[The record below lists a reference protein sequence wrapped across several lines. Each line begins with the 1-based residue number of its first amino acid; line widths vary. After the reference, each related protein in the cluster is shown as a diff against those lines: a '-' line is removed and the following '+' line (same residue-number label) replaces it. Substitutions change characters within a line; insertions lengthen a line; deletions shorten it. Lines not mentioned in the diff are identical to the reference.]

1 LYTGCVT
8 TTQQPGYCAW
18 LPFKELCMRALLWFK
33 QDLRLDDHPA
43 LQAALSAQCLL
54 PVFVFDPAQLQTCAF
69 GTRRLGVHRA
79 RFLLESLMA
88 LDGALR
94 QRGSHLLVVSG
105 TPEQVIPRL
114 VSQFGL
120 DRVLTLEEIAPDERA
135 QLSRVQDQLAGVAL
149 QQVPGNNLLHVEELP
164 CSLEEL
170 PQVFTQFKNLV
181 EERLHVFQPR
191 PAPDRLP
198 SLPDGAQALLQPLPS
213 LSRLGLG
220 EPLSVPA
227 SAFPFSGG
235 ETAAQARLR
244 DYLWSSQGV
253 RQYKETRNGMLG
265 SEYSSKFSPWLANG
279 SLSARRVMAELRR
292 YEAQYGGND
301 STYWL
306 WLELLWRDFFRWTL
320 VRHGSALFKAG
331 GLKATEHAP
340 KRVDQDFER
349 WCHGRTGM
357 PLVDANMR
365 ELAATGFMSNRGRQ
379 VVASY
384 LINDL
389 QQDWRYGAAWFEE
402 HLIDYDPASNW
413 GNWAYLAGVG
423 CDPRH
428 QRAFNALRQARQ
440 YDPDA
445 SFVSLW
451 LPELRHLPQH
461 LRHTPFLLSQ
471 LQLDAL
477 SYPRLE
483 NIPENWRPYLP
494 KAA

>member
-1 LYTGCVT
+1 
-8 TTQQPGYCAW
+8 
-18 LPFKELCMRALLWFK
+18 MRALLWFK

-43 LQAALSAQCLL
+43 LQAGLSAECLL
-54 PVFVFDPAQLQTCAF
+54 PVFVFDPVQLQTCAF

-94 QRGSHLLVVSG
+94 LRGSHLLVLPG
-105 TPEQVIPRL
+105 APEQVIPRL
-114 VSQFGL
+114 VSQLGL
-120 DRVLTLEEIAPDERA
+120 DRVLTLEEIAPDERV
-135 QLSRVQDQLAGVAL
+135 QLARVQDALAGVAL
-149 QQVPGNNLLHVEELP
+149 QQVPGNNLLHAEELP
-164 CSLEEL
+164 CALEQL
-170 PQVFTQFKNLV
+170 PQVFSQFKNLI

-191 PAPDRLP
+191 PAPHRLP
-198 SLPDGAQALLQPLPS
+198 SLPDGAQALLQALPS

-244 DYLWSSQGV
+244 DYLWNSQGV
-253 RQYKETRNGMLG
+253 RHYKDTRNGLIG

-292 YEAQYGGND
+292 HEAQYGRND
-301 STYWL
+301 STYYL

-331 GLKATEHAP
+331 GLKATKQAP
-340 KRVDQDFER
+340 QRLDHGYRR
-349 WCHGRTGM
+349 WCQGRTGM

-365 ELAATGFMSNRGRQ
+365 ELAATGFMSSRGRQ
-379 VVASY
+379 IAASY

-413 GNWAYLAGVG
+413 GNWAYLAGVA

-428 QRAFNALRQARQ
+428 THPFNALRQARQ

-445 SFVSLW
+445 AYVSLW
-451 LPELRHLPQH
+451 LPELRHVPEH

-471 LQLDAL
+471 RQLDAL
-477 SYPRLE
+477 DYPRLDQ
-483 NIPENWRPYLP
+483 IPETWRPYLP
-494 KAA
+494 RAA